1 MDLSGILNSVVV
13 FIGSIGGLGG
23 IIGALISIY
32 NAKSN
37 KETIDIKNLKEIVEE
52 YNKLYTEVSED
63 YKKYKEDTMNYISE
77 FKDRFNKMDVRLK
90 KIEKVV
96 LSGYKC
102 PYPPKDKTCPI
113 VAEYEQLNNNEYETK
128 DGN

>member
-1 MDLSGILNSVVV
+1 MDLSGILDSVVV

-23 IIGALISIY
+23 IIGASISIY

-37 KETIDIKNLKEIVEE
+37 KETIDIKNLKEIVDE
-52 YNKLYTEVSED
+52 YYKLYKEVSDD

-77 FKDRFNKMDVRLK
+77 FKDRFNKMDIRLQ
-90 KIEKVV
+90 KIERVV
-96 LSGYKC
+96 LVGYKC

-113 VAEYEQLNNNEYETK
+113 VKEYEQINNNNNVEK
-128 DGN
+128 DRN